1 MCEHNSETGET
12 CHTPPIKSTSAESSG
27 DQWSILDNVDEETL
41 KKLILEFELELQHEL
56 PELNGSLQL
65 TVNVGE
71 DEDPDRWLKWFSG
84 PMYLNRQN
92 G

>member
-12 CHTPPIKSTSAESSG
+12 CHTPPISKSTSAESSG

-71 DEDPDRWLKWFSG
+71 DEDPDR
-84 PMYLNRQN
+84 
-92 G
+92 